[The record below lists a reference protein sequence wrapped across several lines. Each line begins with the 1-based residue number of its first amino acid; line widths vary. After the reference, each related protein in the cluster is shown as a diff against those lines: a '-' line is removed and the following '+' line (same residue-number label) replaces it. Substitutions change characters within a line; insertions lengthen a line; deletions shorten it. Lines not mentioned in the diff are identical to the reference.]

1 MGTKGPKA
9 IPVTSRA
16 KRSLDSCGPAPLKQ
30 TGEKSWIN
38 QAGHL
43 ALDIAGLVPGIGEI
57 ADGANAA
64 WYAGE
69 GDYKN
74 AALSAAAM
82 VPFAGWAAT
91 GAKLGMK
98 GYSKA
103 SKAVKGVDKLSNAG
117 FTVGKK
123 LFKSK
128 APKVTVNTITGLS
141 QPFKSARFYSGDRYD
156 GVPKN
161 SKGGSA
167 GFDPTDSRKQ
177 DFINATKNEIAK
189 NKKTKNTNS
198 KKEGSSLGSSAGRQF
213 YTPGLDTPENMR
225 KVNNRNKV
233 KTKPVEKPKPKSN
246 ATSDTSWKKASK
258 ASGGNLSKLVKARNS
273 AKKGSPEYA
282 KAQNAINKAYG
293 SKKRY

>member
-9 IPVTSRA
+9 IPVTSRV
-16 KRSLDSCGPAPLKQ
+16 KRSLDSCGSAPLKQ

-38 QAGHL
+38 KAGHM
-43 ALDIAGLVPGIGEI
+43 ALDIAGLVPGVGEV
-57 ADGANAA
+57 ADGINAA

-91 GAKLGMK
+91 GTKLGMK
-98 GYSKA
+98 GAKA
-103 SKAVKGVDKLSNAG
+103 LKVAKKVDKVA
-117 FTVGKK
+117 
-123 LFKSK
+123 
-128 APKVTVNTITGLS
+128 
-141 QPFKSARFYSGDRYD
+141 
-156 GVPKN
+156 N
-161 SKGGSA
+161 SKLGKFAMLNQPTKLGKYDRMGTEAINYALGSS
-167 GFDPTDSRKQ
+167 DTKPNESREKS
-177 DFINATKNEIAK
+177 FINAAKNEIAK
-189 NKKTKNTNS
+189 NKKTKSTNS
-198 KKEGSSLGSSAGRQF
+198 NEGSA
-213 YTPGLDTPENMR
+213 NI
-225 KVNNRNKV
+225 NKV
-233 KTKPVEKPKPKSN
+233 KTKTTEKPKVKSN
-246 ATSDTSWKKASK
+246 ASSDTGWKKASK

>member
-9 IPVTSRA
+9 IPVTSRV
-16 KRSLDSCGPAPLKQ
+16 KRSLDSCGSAPLKQ
-30 TGEKSWIN
+30 TSEKSWIN
-38 QAGHL
+38 KAGHM
-43 ALDIAGLVPGIGEI
+43 ALDIAGLVPGVGEV
-57 ADGANAA
+57 ADGVNAA

-91 GAKLGMK
+91 GTKLGMK
-98 GYSKA
+98 GAKA
-103 SKAVKGVDKLSNAG
+103 LKVAKKVDKVA
-117 FTVGKK
+117 
-123 LFKSK
+123 
-128 APKVTVNTITGLS
+128 
-141 QPFKSARFYSGDRYD
+141 
-156 GVPKN
+156 N
-161 SKGGSA
+161 SKLGKFAMLNQPTKLGKYDRMGTEAINYALGSN
-167 GFDPTDSRKQ
+167 D
-177 DFINATKNEIAK
+177 
-189 NKKTKNTNS
+189 KKTKSTNP
-198 KKEGSSLGSSAGRQF
+198 KEDSSSGRQF
-213 YTPGLDTPENMR
+213 YTPGLDTPKNIT

-258 ASGGNLSKLVKARNS
+258 ASGGDLSKLVKARNS

>member
-43 ALDIAGLVPGIGEI
+43 ALDIAGLVPGLGEI

-64 WYAGE
+64 WYTSE

-82 VPFAGWAAT
+82 IPFAGWAAT

-103 SKAVKGVDKLSNAG
+103 SKVAKGVDKLSNAG

-128 APKVTVNTITGLS
+128 APKVTVNSITGLS
-141 QPFKSARFYSGDRYD
+141 QPFQAARFYSSDRYD

-161 SKGGSA
+161 SKEGSA

-189 NKKTKNTNS
+189 NKKTKSTNS
-198 KKEGSSLGSSAGRQF
+198 NEGSA
-213 YTPGLDTPENMR
+213 NI
-225 KVNNRNKV
+225 NKV
-233 KTKPVEKPKPKSN
+233 KTKTTEKPKAKNN
-246 ATSDTSWKKASK
+246 ASSDTNWKKASK